1 MPKPDEAAT
10 ALIGT
15 TQKLP
20 RIRQSIAKNMKFGL
34 DTAAQLT
41 TVMEVDVTRVAALRA
56 KAKTGFAARE
66 GVNLSFL
73 PFFVKAALEAAEGL
87 PGDQLHAVRATS
99 RRSPTTAASTWAS
112 RSTPRAG

>member
-1 MPKPDEAAT
+1 MPKADAAAT

-66 GVNLSFL
+66 GVESVV
-73 PFFVKAALEAAEGL
+73 P
-87 PGDQLHAVRATS
+87 AVLRQGGA
-99 RRSPTTAASTWAS
+99 RRRPRPT
-112 RSTPRAG
+112 R